1 MVETYSADQERIYY
15 IAEATKG
22 TTPTV
27 TPAMLGVP
35 HESINPGFNPSNLL
49 LRSGGNYDLFAIKK
63 GVRVPS
69 LKVSYIVP
77 SAAPIDLLQYAKI
90 DLDKTLSVQALYYK
104 GSWASATN
112 IISLL
117 YNYMRIG
124 KASVSCEIDDVVKA
138 SLEMVGQNI
147 ITGTAKLTDAT
158 YTDYAGAVAFNE
170 TDVTI
175 GGVANDRVVSWK
187 FDVNNNPK
195 QVPVIRSTNGYLAKY
210 IPFGNR
216 QLSGEV
222 RFEFESKAEMDNA
235 LADTEF
241 NIRFGLGGTAY
252 AQMDAAKWSNITS
265 EKWLDDLIAVR
276 AQFDAKGPLSIAAS

>member
-1 MVETYSADQERIYY
+1 MVETYSVDQERIYY
-15 IAEATKG
+15 VIETTKG
-22 TTPTV
+22 TTPTN
-27 TPAMLGVP
+27 PAMLGIP
-35 HESINPGFNPSNLL
+35 HESVNPGFSPGNLL
-49 LRSGGNYDLFAIKK
+49 LRSGGSYDLFAIKK
-63 GVRVPS
+63 SVRVPS

-77 SAAPIDLLQYAKI
+77 SAAPIDLLQYAKT
-90 DLDKTLSVQALYYK
+90 DLDKTLSVQVLYHK
-104 GSWASATN
+104 GSFASATD
-112 IISLL
+112 ILSLL

-124 KASVSCEIDDVVKA
+124 KASVGCEIDDVLKA
-138 SLEMVGQNI
+138 NLEMVGQNI
-147 ITGTAKLTDAT
+147 TTGTAKLTGAT

-175 GGVANDRVVSWK
+175 GGTANDRVVGWK

-195 QVPVIRSTNGYLAKY
+195 QVPVIRSTNGHLAKY